1 MAAASDKYK
10 LMKDM
15 LFDDF
20 LSTASL
26 EDLLDV
32 PVFILKFVAK
42 LTPEDQKEFDIE
54 LNKVLRGI
62 LFDDFLREAPIEQ
75 LIDVPVSIRKGVAKL
90 TPEDQKEFNFERLFA
105 KNIILFGGINQYVND
120 FFAKGTIEK
129 ILAMPSGDTSSLAKY
144 LKKMDTY
151 EDLSEENRARISS
164 ALERILP
171 RGGARRHRSRRQR
184 RQRRRA
190 ITRRRR

>member
-42 LTPEDQKEFDIE
+42 LTPEDQ
-54 LNKVLRGI
+54 
-62 LFDDFLREAPIEQ
+62 A
-75 LIDVPVSIRKGVAKL
+75 
-90 TPEDQKEFNFERLFA
+90 EFNFKRIFA
-105 KNIILFGGINQYVND
+105 KNIILFGGINNYVNN

-129 ILAMPSGDTSSLAKY
+129 FLAMPSGDTSSLVKF
-144 LKKMDTY
+144 LKEMDTY

-184 RQRRRA
+184 RRA